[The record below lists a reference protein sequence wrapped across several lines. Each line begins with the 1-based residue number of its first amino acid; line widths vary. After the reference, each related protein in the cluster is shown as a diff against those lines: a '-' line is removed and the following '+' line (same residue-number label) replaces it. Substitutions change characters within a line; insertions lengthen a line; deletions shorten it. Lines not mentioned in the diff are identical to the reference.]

1 MPEHVKIAGKH
12 RKSASTPL
20 EPRPLTPTLQT
31 RTRYWTTMVWA
42 LFATLWAG
50 FGFLIAERFA
60 PRSGQF
66 SRWGARW
73 GKALFAPAG
82 IRVEAE
88 VTEDLSRLQPCV
100 FVANHQNSLDIP
112 AMLMA
117 IPVEFGFVAKA
128 SLARIPV
135 LGHAISASPSVFVD
149 RSDPRRSLESMR
161 TAARRIR
168 EGSSVLV
175 FAEGE
180 RSYGQTVGPF
190 KRSAFSLAAE
200 AGVPVVPVTIHNA
213 WTLFDERRRVARP
226 GTIRVT
232 AGDAFLIPGTS
243 RLEVQQAADHARN
256 VIVSRMTSQG

>member
-1 MPEHVKIAGKH
+1 MPEHLEIAEKH
-12 RKSASTPL
+12 RKSDESPL
-20 EPRPLTPTLQT
+20 ELRPLTATLQT
-31 RTRYWTTMVWA
+31 RTRYWITMVCA
-42 LFATLWAG
+42 LFSTLWAG
-50 FGFLIAERFA
+50 LGFLIAERFA

-66 SRWGARW
+66 SRWGTRW

-82 IRVEAE
+82 LRVVAE
-88 VTEDLSRLQPCV
+88 VTEDLYKLQPCV

-112 AMLMA
+112 AMLIA

-149 RSDPRRSLESMR
+149 RSDPRRSLDSMR

-180 RSYGQTVGPF
+180 RSYGPAVGLF

-232 AGDAFLIPGTS
+232 AGDAFSIPGTS
-243 RLEVQQAADHARN
+243 RLEVQQAADHARD
-256 VIVSRMTSQG
+256 VIVSRMKED